1 MPLAAMLSGC
11 ATSGIDASPGSP
23 GVTDVTSEFDHVAVL
38 ARCARGD
45 QDALHQLY
53 LHEGAALLGVVIRI
67 VKDRGM
73 AEDIVHDACLNIW
86 QRADSFDPTKGSP
99 QTWIF
104 SIARHLALNAIR
116 YRGRETNV
124 DHNDPAEWEYDEAF
138 QLASPAEEAYD
149 WQTGQRMDECLEQL
163 ETERRNC
170 VLHAYVDGLSHAE
183 IAAHTGAPLGTV
195 KAWIKRSLLR
205 LRECMA

>member
-1 MPLAAMLSGC
+1 MSERDMSETGKANTISTENGHVRPAQ
-11 ATSGIDASPGSP
+11 
-23 GVTDVTSEFDHVAVL
+23 EFDYADAL
-38 ARCARGD
+38 ARCARGEHA
-45 QDALHQLY
+45 ALQQLY
-53 LHEGAALLGVVIRI
+53 QQEGAKLLGVALRI

-86 QRADSFDPTKGSP
+86 QRADSFDPQKGAAC
-99 QTWIF
+99 TWIF

-116 YRGRETNV
+116 GRDREVSV
-124 DHNDPAEWEYDEAF
+124 DLDDPHELDDDDTFQQASRVMDAF
-138 QLASPAEEAYD
+138 D
-149 WQTGQRMDECLEQL
+149 WQTGQRMDECLQQL

>member
-1 MPLAAMLSGC
+1 MSDIGVSTIANDFDYA
-11 ATSGIDASPGSP
+11 DA
-23 GVTDVTSEFDHVAVL
+23 L
-38 ARCARGD
+38 ARCARGE
-45 QDALHQLY
+45 QAALHQLY
-53 LHEGAALLGVVIRI
+53 RQEGARLLGVVMRI

-86 QRADSFDPTKGSP
+86 QRADSFDPERGSAR
-99 QTWIF
+99 TWIF

-116 YRGRETNV
+116 QRDREIRV
-124 DHNDPAEWEYDEAF
+124 DINDPGELADDDTFQQSLSTTAEAF
-138 QLASPAEEAYD
+138 D
-149 WQTGQRMDECLEQL
+149 WQTGQQMDECLQQL

-183 IAAHTGAPLGTV
+183 ISAHTGAPLGTV

-205 LRECMA
+205 LRECMS

>member
-1 MPLAAMLSGC
+1 MSDIGVSTITNDFDYA
-11 ATSGIDASPGSP
+11 DA
-23 GVTDVTSEFDHVAVL
+23 L
-38 ARCARGD
+38 ARCARGE
-45 QDALHQLY
+45 QVALQQLY
-53 LHEGAALLGVVIRI
+53 RQEGARLLGVVMRI

-86 QRADSFDPTKGSP
+86 QRADSFDPKRGSAR
-99 QTWIF
+99 TWIF

-116 YRGRETNV
+116 QCDREVRV
-124 DHNDPAEWEYDEAF
+124 DINDPGELADDDTYQQSLSTTAEAF
-138 QLASPAEEAYD
+138 D
-149 WQTGQRMDECLEQL
+149 WQTGQQMDECLQQL

-183 IAAHTGAPLGTV
+183 ISAHTGAPLGTV

-205 LRECMA
+205 LRECMS

>member
-1 MPLAAMLSGC
+1 MSDIG
-11 ATSGIDASPGSP
+11 GSTIANDFDY
-23 GVTDVTSEFDHVAVL
+23 TDTL
-38 ARCARGD
+38 ARCARGE
-45 QDALHQLY
+45 QVALQQLY
-53 LHEGAALLGVVIRI
+53 RQEGARLLGVVMRI

-86 QRADSFDPTKGSP
+86 QRADSFDPERGSAR
-99 QTWIF
+99 TWIF

-116 YRGRETNV
+116 QRDREISV
-124 DHNDPAEWEYDEAF
+124 DVNDPGELADDDTYQQSLSTTAEAF
-138 QLASPAEEAYD
+138 D
-149 WQTGQRMDECLEQL
+149 WQTGQQMDECLQQL

-183 IAAHTGAPLGTV
+183 ISAHTGAPLGTV

-205 LRECMA
+205 LRECMS

>member
-1 MPLAAMLSGC
+1 M
-11 ATSGIDASPGSP
+11 
-23 GVTDVTSEFDHVAVL
+23 VL
-38 ARCARGD
+38 
-45 QDALHQLY
+45 
-53 LHEGAALLGVVIRI
+53 RI

-86 QRADSFDPTKGSP
+86 QKANSFDATRGSARA
-99 QTWIF
+99 WVF
-104 SIARHLALNAIR
+104 SIARHLALNAMR
-116 YRGRETNV
+116 YRDREV
-124 DHNDPAEWEYDEAF
+124 SVDPADTDILEADD
-138 QLASPAEEAYD
+138 AAENHAGGDVDAFD

-163 ETERRNC
+163 EPVRRNC

-205 LRECMA
+205 LRECMT

>member
-1 MPLAAMLSGC
+1 MSDIGVSTIANDFDYA
-11 ATSGIDASPGSP
+11 DA
-23 GVTDVTSEFDHVAVL
+23 L
-38 ARCARGD
+38 ARCARGE
-45 QDALHQLY
+45 QAALHQLY
-53 LHEGAALLGVVIRI
+53 RQEGARLLGVVIRI

-86 QRADSFDPTKGSP
+86 QRADSFDPERGSAR
-99 QTWIF
+99 TWIF

-116 YRGRETNV
+116 QRDREIRV
-124 DHNDPAEWEYDEAF
+124 DVNDPGELADDDTYQQSLSTTVEAF
-138 QLASPAEEAYD
+138 D
-149 WQTGQRMDECLEQL
+149 WQTGQQMDECLQQL

-183 IAAHTGAPLGTV
+183 ISAHTGAPLGTV

-205 LRECMA
+205 LRECMS

>member
-1 MPLAAMLSGC
+1 MSD
-11 ATSGIDASPGSP
+11 I
-23 GVTDVTSEFDHVAVL
+23 GVSTIANDFDYADVL
-38 ARCARGD
+38 ARCARGE
-45 QDALHQLY
+45 QAALHQLY
-53 LHEGAALLGVVIRI
+53 RQEGARLLGVVMRI

-86 QRADSFDPTKGSP
+86 QRADSFDPERGSAR
-99 QTWIF
+99 TWIF

-116 YRGRETNV
+116 QRDREIRV
-124 DHNDPAEWEYDEAF
+124 DIDDPGELADDDTYQQSLSTTAKAF
-138 QLASPAEEAYD
+138 D
-149 WQTGQRMDECLEQL
+149 WQTGQQMDECLQQL

-205 LRECMA
+205 LRECMS

>member
-1 MPLAAMLSGC
+1 MSDIGVSTIANDFDYA
-11 ATSGIDASPGSP
+11 DA
-23 GVTDVTSEFDHVAVL
+23 L
-38 ARCARGD
+38 ARCARGE
-45 QDALHQLY
+45 QAALHQLY
-53 LHEGAALLGVVIRI
+53 RQEGARLLGVVMRI

-86 QRADSFDPTKGSP
+86 QRADSFDPERGSAR
-99 QTWIF
+99 TWIF

-116 YRGRETNV
+116 QRDREIRV
-124 DHNDPAEWEYDEAF
+124 DIDDPGELADDDTYQQSLSTTAEAF
-138 QLASPAEEAYD
+138 D
-149 WQTGQRMDECLEQL
+149 WQTGQQMDECLQQL

-183 IAAHTGAPLGTV
+183 ISAHTGAPLGTV

-205 LRECMA
+205 LRECMS

>member
-1 MPLAAMLSGC
+1 MSDIGVSTIANDFDYA
-11 ATSGIDASPGSP
+11 DA
-23 GVTDVTSEFDHVAVL
+23 L
-38 ARCARGD
+38 ARCARGE
-45 QDALHQLY
+45 QAALHQLY
-53 LHEGAALLGVVIRI
+53 RQEGARLLGVVMRI

-86 QRADSFDPTKGSP
+86 QRADSFDPERGSAR
-99 QTWIF
+99 TWIF

-116 YRGRETNV
+116 QREREIRV
-124 DHNDPAEWEYDEAF
+124 DINDPGELADDDTYQQSLSTTAEAF
-138 QLASPAEEAYD
+138 D
-149 WQTGQRMDECLEQL
+149 WQTGQQMDECLQQL

-183 IAAHTGAPLGTV
+183 ISAHTGAPLGTV

-205 LRECMA
+205 LRECMS

>member
-1 MPLAAMLSGC
+1 M
-11 ATSGIDASPGSP
+11 
-23 GVTDVTSEFDHVAVL
+23 
-38 ARCARGD
+38 
-45 QDALHQLY
+45 
-53 LHEGAALLGVVIRI
+53 RI

-86 QRADSFDPTKGSP
+86 QRADSFDPERGSAR
-99 QTWIF
+99 TWIF

-116 YRGRETNV
+116 QRDREIRV
-124 DHNDPAEWEYDEAF
+124 DINDPGELADDDTYQQSLSTTAEAF
-138 QLASPAEEAYD
+138 D
-149 WQTGQRMDECLEQL
+149 WQTGQQMDECLQQL

-183 IAAHTGAPLGTV
+183 ISAHTGAPLGTV

-205 LRECMA
+205 LRECMS

>member
-1 MPLAAMLSGC
+1 MSDIGVSTIANDFDYA
-11 ATSGIDASPGSP
+11 DA
-23 GVTDVTSEFDHVAVL
+23 L
-38 ARCARGD
+38 ARCARGE
-45 QDALHQLY
+45 QAALHQLY
-53 LHEGAALLGVVIRI
+53 RQEGARLLGVVMRI

-86 QRADSFDPTKGSP
+86 QRADSFDPERGSAR
-99 QTWIF
+99 TWIF

-116 YRGRETNV
+116 QRDREIRV
-124 DHNDPAEWEYDEAF
+124 DINDPGELADDDTYQQSLSTTAEAF
-138 QLASPAEEAYD
+138 D
-149 WQTGQRMDECLEQL
+149 WQTGQQMDECLQQL

-183 IAAHTGAPLGTV
+183 ISAHTGAPLGTV

-205 LRECMA
+205 LRECMS

>member
-1 MPLAAMLSGC
+1 VSE
-11 ATSGIDASPGSP
+11 I
-23 GVTDVTSEFDHVAVL
+23 GVSTIANDFDYADVL
-38 ARCARGD
+38 ARCARGE
-45 QDALHQLY
+45 QAALHQLY
-53 LHEGAALLGVVIRI
+53 RQEGARLLGVVMRI

-86 QRADSFDPTKGSP
+86 QRADSFDPERGSAR
-99 QTWIF
+99 TWIF

-116 YRGRETNV
+116 QRDREIRV
-124 DHNDPAEWEYDEAF
+124 DINDPGELADDDTYQQSLSTTAEAF
-138 QLASPAEEAYD
+138 D
-149 WQTGQRMDECLEQL
+149 WQTGQQMDECLQQL

-183 IAAHTGAPLGTV
+183 ISAHTGAPLGTV

-205 LRECMA
+205 LRECMS

>member
-1 MPLAAMLSGC
+1 MLSGS
-11 ATSGIDASPGSP
+11 AAIRIGALPGSQ
-23 GVTDVTSEFDHVAVL
+23 GVPDISNEFDYTAVL
-38 ARCARGD
+38 ARCARGEH
-45 QDALHQLY
+45 DALHQLY
-53 LHEGAALLGVVIRI
+53 RQEGARLLGVVFRI

-73 AEDIVHDACLNIW
+73 AEDIVHDACLKIW
-86 QRADSFDPTKGSP
+86 QRADSFDPQKGSGR
-99 QTWIF
+99 TWVF

-116 YRGRETNV
+116 QRDREV
-124 DHNDPAEWEYDEAF
+124 SADLDDPGEFSDDETF
-138 QLASPAEEAYD
+138 QQASQVQDICD
-149 WQTGQRMDECLEQL
+149 WQTGQRMDECLQQL

-205 LRECMA
+205 LRECMT

>member
-1 MPLAAMLSGC
+1 MSDDG
-11 ATSGIDASPGSP
+11 GS
-23 GVTDVTSEFDHVAVL
+23 TIANEFDHLDAL
-38 ARCARGD
+38 TRIARGE
-45 QDALHQLY
+45 QAALSQLY
-53 LHEGAALLGVVIRI
+53 QQEGAKLLGVVYRI

-86 QRADSFDPTKGSP
+86 QRADSFDPQKGAP
-99 QTWIF
+99 RTWIF

-116 YRGRETNV
+116 GRDRHVYTEL
-124 DHNDPAEWEYDEAF
+124 NDPHEFAEDDTYQHASQVEEAF
-138 QLASPAEEAYD
+138 D
-149 WQTGQRMDECLEQL
+149 WQTGQRMDECLHQL

-183 IAAHTGAPLGTV
+183 IAAYTGTPLGTV

>member
-1 MPLAAMLSGC
+1 MSDIGVSTIANDFDYA
-11 ATSGIDASPGSP
+11 DA
-23 GVTDVTSEFDHVAVL
+23 L
-38 ARCARGD
+38 ARCARGE
-45 QDALHQLY
+45 QAALHQLY
-53 LHEGAALLGVVIRI
+53 RQEGARLLGVVMRI

-86 QRADSFDPTKGSP
+86 QRADSFDPERGSAR
-99 QTWIF
+99 TWIF

-116 YRGRETNV
+116 QREREIRV
-124 DHNDPAEWEYDEAF
+124 DIDDPGELADDDTYQQSLSTTAEAF
-138 QLASPAEEAYD
+138 D
-149 WQTGQRMDECLEQL
+149 WQTGQQMDECLQQL

-183 IAAHTGAPLGTV
+183 ISAHTGAPLGTV

-205 LRECMA
+205 LRECMS

>member
-1 MPLAAMLSGC
+1 MSDIGVSTIANDFDYA
-11 ATSGIDASPGSP
+11 DA
-23 GVTDVTSEFDHVAVL
+23 L
-38 ARCARGD
+38 ARCARGE
-45 QDALHQLY
+45 QAALQQLY
-53 LHEGAALLGVVIRI
+53 RQEGARLLGVVMRI

-86 QRADSFDPTKGSP
+86 QRADSFDPERGSAR
-99 QTWIF
+99 TWIF

-116 YRGRETNV
+116 QRDREIRV
-124 DHNDPAEWEYDEAF
+124 DINDPGELADDDTYQQSLSTTAEAF
-138 QLASPAEEAYD
+138 D
-149 WQTGQRMDECLEQL
+149 WQTGQQMDECLQQL

-183 IAAHTGAPLGTV
+183 ISAHTGAPLGTV

-205 LRECMA
+205 LRECMS

>member
-1 MPLAAMLSGC
+1 MSDIGVSTITNDFDYA
-11 ATSGIDASPGSP
+11 DA
-23 GVTDVTSEFDHVAVL
+23 L
-38 ARCARGD
+38 ARCARGE
-45 QDALHQLY
+45 QVALQQLY
-53 LHEGAALLGVVIRI
+53 RQEGARLLGVVMRI

-86 QRADSFDPTKGSP
+86 QRADSFDPKRGSAR
-99 QTWIF
+99 TWIF

-116 YRGRETNV
+116 QRDREV
-124 DHNDPAEWEYDEAF
+124 RLDVNDPGELADDDTYQQSLSTTAEAF
-138 QLASPAEEAYD
+138 D
-149 WQTGQRMDECLEQL
+149 WQTGQQMDECLQQL

-183 IAAHTGAPLGTV
+183 ISAHTGAPLGTV

-205 LRECMA
+205 LRECMS

>member
-1 MPLAAMLSGC
+1 MSEIGVSTIANDFDYA
-11 ATSGIDASPGSP
+11 DA
-23 GVTDVTSEFDHVAVL
+23 L
-38 ARCARGD
+38 ARCARGE
-45 QDALHQLY
+45 QAALHQLY
-53 LHEGAALLGVVIRI
+53 RQEGARLLGVVMRI

-86 QRADSFDPTKGSP
+86 QRADSFDPERGSAR
-99 QTWIF
+99 TWIF

-116 YRGRETNV
+116 QRDREIRV
-124 DHNDPAEWEYDEAF
+124 DINDPGELADDDTYQQSLSTTAEAF
-138 QLASPAEEAYD
+138 D
-149 WQTGQRMDECLEQL
+149 WQTGQQMDECLQQL

-183 IAAHTGAPLGTV
+183 ISAHTGAPLGTV

-205 LRECMA
+205 LRECMS

>member
-1 MPLAAMLSGC
+1 MSERDMSETGKANTISTENGHVRPAQ
-11 ATSGIDASPGSP
+11 
-23 GVTDVTSEFDHVAVL
+23 EFDYADAL
-38 ARCARGD
+38 ARCARGEHA
-45 QDALHQLY
+45 ALQQLY
-53 LHEGAALLGVVIRI
+53 QQEGAKLLGVVLRI

-86 QRADSFDPTKGSP
+86 QRADSFDPQKGAAR
-99 QTWIF
+99 TWIF

-116 YRGRETNV
+116 GRDREVSV
-124 DHNDPAEWEYDEAF
+124 DLDDPHTFQQASLVTDAF
-138 QLASPAEEAYD
+138 D
-149 WQTGQRMDECLEQL
+149 WQTGQRMDECLQQL

>member
-1 MPLAAMLSGC
+1 MSERDMPETGKANTIS
-11 ATSGIDASPGSP
+11 
-23 GVTDVTSEFDHVAVL
+23 TDNGHVRPAQEFDYADAL
-38 ARCARGD
+38 ARCARGEHA
-45 QDALHQLY
+45 ALQRLY
-53 LHEGAALLGVVIRI
+53 QQEGAKLLGVVLRI

-86 QRADSFDPTKGSP
+86 QRADSFDPQKGAAR
-99 QTWIF
+99 TWIF

-116 YRGRETNV
+116 GRDREVSV
-124 DHNDPAEWEYDEAF
+124 DLNDPHELDDDDTFQQASQVTDAF
-138 QLASPAEEAYD
+138 D
-149 WQTGQRMDECLEQL
+149 WQTGQRMDECLQQL

>member
-1 MPLAAMLSGC
+1 MSDIGVSTITNDFDYA
-11 ATSGIDASPGSP
+11 DA
-23 GVTDVTSEFDHVAVL
+23 L
-38 ARCARGD
+38 ARCARGE
-45 QDALHQLY
+45 QVALQQLY
-53 LHEGAALLGVVIRI
+53 RQEGARLLGVVMRI

-86 QRADSFDPTKGSP
+86 QRADSFDPKRGSAR
-99 QTWIF
+99 TWIF

-116 YRGRETNV
+116 QRDREVRV
-124 DHNDPAEWEYDEAF
+124 DVNDPGELADDDTYQQSLSTTAEAF
-138 QLASPAEEAYD
+138 D
-149 WQTGQRMDECLEQL
+149 WQTGQQMDECLQQL

-183 IAAHTGAPLGTV
+183 ISAHTGAPLGTV

-205 LRECMA
+205 LRECMS

>member
-1 MPLAAMLSGC
+1 MSERDMSETGKANTISTENGHVRPAQ
-11 ATSGIDASPGSP
+11 
-23 GVTDVTSEFDHVAVL
+23 EFDYADAF
-38 ARCARGD
+38 ARCARGEHA
-45 QDALHQLY
+45 ALQQLY
-53 LHEGAALLGVVIRI
+53 QQEGAKLLGVVLRI

-86 QRADSFDPTKGSP
+86 QRAYSFDPQKGAAR
-99 QTWIF
+99 TWIF

-116 YRGRETNV
+116 GRDREVSV
-124 DHNDPAEWEYDEAF
+124 DLDDPHELDDDDTFQQASRVTDAF
-138 QLASPAEEAYD
+138 D
-149 WQTGQRMDECLEQL
+149 WQTGQRMDECLQQL

>member
-1 MPLAAMLSGC
+1 MTDIGKKNV
-11 ATSGIDASPGSP
+11 D
-23 GVTDVTSEFDHVAVL
+23 VTDVTSEFDYVAVL

-45 QDALHQLY
+45 HDALHQLY
-53 LHEGAALLGVVIRI
+53 SKEGAALLGVVIRI

-86 QRADSFDPTKGSP
+86 QRADSFDPAKGSAR
-99 QTWIF
+99 TWIF

-116 YRGRETNV
+116 YRDREVNV
-124 DHNDPAEWEYDEAF
+124 DHNDPSEFDHDETF
-138 QLASPAEEAYD
+138 QHASRVEEAYD
-149 WQTGQRMDECLEQL
+149 WQTGQRIDECLEQL

>member
-1 MPLAAMLSGC
+1 MSE
-11 ATSGIDASPGSP
+11 I
-23 GVTDVTSEFDHVAVL
+23 GVSTIANDFDYADVL
-38 ARCARGD
+38 ARCARGE
-45 QDALHQLY
+45 QAALHQLY
-53 LHEGAALLGVVIRI
+53 RQEGARLLGVVMRI

-86 QRADSFDPTKGSP
+86 QRADSFDPERGSAR
-99 QTWIF
+99 TWIF

-116 YRGRETNV
+116 QRDREIRV
-124 DHNDPAEWEYDEAF
+124 DINDPGELADDDTYQQSLSTTAEAF
-138 QLASPAEEAYD
+138 D
-149 WQTGQRMDECLEQL
+149 WQTGQQMDECLQQL

-183 IAAHTGAPLGTV
+183 ISAHTGAPLGTV

-205 LRECMA
+205 LRECMS

>member
-1 MPLAAMLSGC
+1 MSDIGVSTIANDFDYA
-11 ATSGIDASPGSP
+11 DA
-23 GVTDVTSEFDHVAVL
+23 L
-38 ARCARGD
+38 ARCARGE
-45 QDALHQLY
+45 QAALQQLY
-53 LHEGAALLGVVIRI
+53 RQEGARLLGVVMRI

-86 QRADSFDPTKGSP
+86 QRADSFDPERGSAR
-99 QTWIF
+99 TWIF

-116 YRGRETNV
+116 QRDREIRV
-124 DHNDPAEWEYDEAF
+124 DINDPAELADDDTFQQSLSTTAEAF
-138 QLASPAEEAYD
+138 D
-149 WQTGQRMDECLEQL
+149 WQTGQQMDECLQQL

-205 LRECMA
+205 LRECMS